1 MKAQVVFFFGC
12 LIFLASLSACSAPGK
27 STPTI
32 PSSPIPSVDNPPTL
46 LPTPIPPPEK
56 PAVPVIDLTPA
67 VEEAVELNVTPPVAI
82 AIPEEITPQ
91 YGIAVAITEAPT
103 ESLFPNAATMET
115 VNACSLIRPDEIKN
129 IISSQ
134 AAPTLKPFADTESY
148 GSYCVYLDDDGR
160 MFVAIGKGNEP
171 TSMFDLDLENI
182 RNNPNFGHFE
192 ADGASIYVAGGRL
205 DESTS
210 QDYFI
215 GVILKNDTA
224 AEIYIDDKNYK
235 YDQQRENTILLRIAR
250 SLPSASTSD
259 VMTDACLLVKENEV
273 AFYIPVPPKP
283 KKELFDDEAGTGSAC
298 SYSSEQTD
306 LEISI
311 ATMPGTIGQFKTSL
325 QDQINQDPSSKHFK
339 SANSDIYQFGGVN
352 DVNNPGDLFTGVIL
366 KGDVCVYISI
376 HGSSYRYDP
385 EKESLLLKTIAAR
398 IP

>member
-1 MKAQVVFFFGC
+1 LDKKFA
-12 LIFLASLSACSAPGK
+12 INPSLK
-27 STPTI
+27 
-32 PSSPIPSVDNPPTL
+32 
-46 LPTPIPPPEK
+46 K
-56 PAVPVIDLTPA
+56 PAKTIRI
-67 VEEAVELNVTPPVAI
+67 PVAI
-82 AIPEEITPQ
+82 AAPEEITPQ

-115 VNACSLIRPDEIKN
+115 VNACSLLAPDEIN
-129 IISSQ
+129 RIMASQ
-134 AAPTLKPFADTESY
+134 PDSTYKPFAKQDSY
-148 GSYCVYLDDDGR
+148 GSYCGYRDEDGIVV
-160 MFVAIGKGNEP
+160 VAIGKGRDPFSGMEITLETLQTP
-171 TSMFDLDLENI
+171 LFGQFEFFDS
-182 RNNPNFGHFE
+182 
-192 ADGASIYVAGGRL
+192 SIYIAGGRL

-210 QDYFI
+210 QEYFFGAI
-215 GVILKNDTA
+215 QKNDVVV
-224 AEIYIDDKNYK
+224 EIHVDEKNYK
-235 YDQQRENTILLRIAR
+235 YDPKRENDILLRIAK
-250 SLPSASTSD
+250 SLPSAPTND

-283 KKELFDDEAGTGSAC
+283 KKELFEDEAGKGSAC

-325 QDQINQDPSSKHFK
+325 QDQINQDPSSKHFT
-339 SANSDIYQFGGVN
+339 SSNSDIYQFGGVN